1 MEKTQQYVLF
11 WFRRDLRLADNIGL
25 FHALRSGFKVIP
37 IFIYDENIL
46 SELPKDDAR
55 VTFIGDCLSS
65 INTELNAIG
74 ASLATFHGD
83 PISIIKKLCSELKIA
98 AVYCNSDYEPYAL
111 KRDEAIA
118 KNLSDN
124 GIEFHSHKD
133 HVIFEKDEVTKDD
146 SSSYVVFTPY
156 SRKWKQQFDNRFAN
170 AVESEMLLKN
180 VAAHSLPFFT
190 PESIGF
196 TRSEIEVQKP
206 LLNSLADYE
215 SVRNFPA
222 MDKTSKLS
230 VHLRFGTISIRE
242 VVKIAAKSEIFLNE
256 LIWRE
261 FFIQILYHFPFT
273 VSRSFRP
280 KYDAIKWRNNE
291 MEFLAWRNG
300 MTGYPIVDAGMREL
314 NATGFMQ
321 NRVRMIT
328 AGFLC
333 KHLLIDWRWGEA
345 YFALKL
351 IDYEQA
357 SNVGNWQWAAGTGV
371 DAAPYFRIF
380 NPHEQTKKFDKE
392 LIYIRKWV
400 PEFDS
405 LTYPTPIVDHKEAR
419 DRCLRVYKTALG
431 EF

>member
-11 WFRRDLRLADNIGL
+11 WFRRDLRLSDNIGL
-25 FHALRSGFKVIP
+25 FHALGSGFKVIP

-180 VAAHSLPFFT
+180 VAAHSFPFFT

-351 IDYEQA
+351 LDYEQA